1 MKRRTFLYGSGIA
14 AATAIGATVLWKP
27 RDRGAPH
34 DDYFSALNTLLRRDG
49 PGRPVMILDLDRIN
63 RNIDVLAA
71 SVGPDKTYRVVVK
84 SLPSVPLLAHVMQ
97 RANTNALMVFH
108 QPFLNAI
115 ANAFP
120 NCDALLG
127 KPMPVAAAREFYR
140 SLRAGTRTAGRTT
153 TFDPARQVQWLIDSR
168 ERLDQY
174 QALARELGI
183 TMRLN
188 VELDVGLHRGGIEV
202 PEAIDGMLATIANDP
217 DHLSL
222 SGLMGY
228 EPHLTGLAA
237 GLDHPAVRS
246 VLGVYQGFIERIRQ
260 AGIDPATLTLNGAGS
275 HTLRIYESD
284 HTMNDLAAGSGVVK
298 PTDFDTYHLSDN
310 EPAMFI
316 ATPVL
321 KRYDDLRI
329 PGDPWIA
336 NVLKWWNP
344 NQRRLHF
351 VYGGHWKARYVS
363 PAGIPEPLYRT
374 TNQEP
379 ITTSPSVELAVD
391 DYVFLRPT
399 QSERV
404 MLQFGDLL
412 TMKGG
417 ELVDRWPV
425 FHETGS

>member
-1 MKRRTFLYGSGIA
+1 MKRRTFLYVGGIA
-14 AATAIGATVLWKP
+14 AAAATGATLMWTP

-34 DDYFSALNTLLRRDG
+34 DEYFSALNTLLKRDG

-71 SVGPDKTYRVVVK
+71 SVGADKTYRVVVK
-84 SLPSVPLLAHVMQ
+84 SLPSVPLLGHVMQ

-115 ANAFP
+115 ASAFP
-120 NCDALLG
+120 ECDALLG

-140 SLRAGTRTAGRTT
+140 SFQTNKGTT

-188 VELDVGLHRGGIEV
+188 VELDVGLHRGGIEA
-202 PEAIDGMLATIANDP
+202 PEAIDGLLATIANDP

-237 GLDHPAVRS
+237 GLDHPAVRQ
-246 VLGVYQGFIERIRQ
+246 VLGVYQGFIDRIRQ
-260 AGIDPATLTLNGAGS
+260 ADIDPATLTLNGAGS
-275 HTLRIYESD
+275 HTLRIYEGD

-298 PTDFDTYHLSDN
+298 PTDFDTFHLSDN
-310 EPAMFI
+310 SPAMFI

-321 KRYDDLRI
+321 KRYQDLRL

-336 NVLKWWNP
+336 DVLKWWDP

-351 VYGGHWKARYVS
+351 VYGGYWKARYVS
-363 PAGIPEPLYRT
+363 PAGIPEPLYHT

-379 ITTSPSVELAVD
+379 FTTSTSVDLAVD

-412 TMKGG
+412 ILQGG
-417 ELVDRWPV
+417 ELVDAWPV
-425 FHETGS
+425 FRETG

>member
-1 MKRRTFLYGSGIA
+1 MKRRTLLYGGGIA
-14 AATAIGATVLWKP
+14 AAAATGGALLWKP
-27 RDRGAPH
+27 RDQGAPH
-34 DDYFSALNTLLRRDG
+34 DGYFSALNALLKRVG

-63 RNIDVLAA
+63 RNVDVLAS
-71 SVGPDKTYRVVVK
+71 SVGRGKTYRVVVK

-97 RANTNALMVFH
+97 RADTNALMVFH
-108 QPFLNAI
+108 QPFLNAV
-115 ANAFP
+115 ADAFP
-120 NCDALLG
+120 DCDALIG

-140 SLRAGTRTAGRTT
+140 TLDSP

-174 QALARELGI
+174 QSLARQKGVK
-183 TMRLN
+183 MRIN
-188 VELDVGLHRGGIEV
+188 IEIDVGLHRGGLEAA
-202 PEAIDGMLATIANDP
+202 EAIDGLLGSIAADP

-237 GLDHPAVRS
+237 DLDHPEVHR
-246 VLGVYQGFIERIRQ
+246 VLSVYQGFIDRIRN

-275 HTLRIYESD
+275 HTLRVYERD
-284 HTMNDLAAGSGVVK
+284 RTMNDLAAGSGVVK
-298 PTDFDTYHLSDN
+298 PTDFDTFHLTDN

-329 PGDPWIA
+329 PGDPWLA
-336 NVLKWWNP
+336 DVLKWWNP
-344 NQRRLHF
+344 NLRRLHF
-351 VYGGHWKARYVS
+351 VYGGYWKARYVS
-363 PAGIPEPLYRT
+363 PAGIPEPLYHS

-379 ITTSPSVELAVD
+379 FTTSTSVDLAVG

-412 TMKGG
+412 VLKDGA
-417 ELVDRWPV
+417 LVDRWPV
-425 FHETGS
+425 FQETA

>member
-1 MKRRTFLYGSGIA
+1 VKRRAFLYGGGIA
-14 AATAIGATVLWKP
+14 AAAATGATVLWKP
-27 RDRGAPH
+27 RDQGAPH
-34 DDYFSALNTLLRRDG
+34 DEYFSALNTLLKRDG

-71 SVGPDKTYRVVVK
+71 SVGADKTYRVVVK
-84 SLPSVPLLAHVMQ
+84 SLPSVPLLGHVMQ

-115 ANAFP
+115 ASAFP
-120 NCDALLG
+120 DCDALLG

-140 SLRAGTRTAGRTT
+140 SFQTNTGTT
-153 TFDPARQVQWLIDSR
+153 TFDPARQVQWLIDSQ

-188 VELDVGLHRGGIEV
+188 VELDVGLHRGGIEA
-202 PEAIDGMLATIANDP
+202 PEAIDGLLATITNDP
-217 DHLSL
+217 DHLSF

-237 GLDHPAVRS
+237 GLNHPAVRQ
-246 VLGVYQGFIERIRQ
+246 VLGVYEGFIDRIRQ
-260 AGIDPATLTLNGAGS
+260 ADIDPATLTLNGAGS
-275 HTLRIYESD
+275 HTLRIYERD

-298 PTDFDTYHLSDN
+298 PTDFDTFHLSDN
-310 EPAMFI
+310 SPAMFI

-336 NVLKWWNP
+336 DVLKWWDP

-351 VYGGHWKARYVS
+351 VYGGYWKARYVS
-363 PAGIPEPLYRT
+363 PAGIPEPLYHT

-379 ITTSPSVELAVD
+379 ITTSRSVDLAVD

-412 TMKGG
+412 TVKEG
-417 ELVDRWPV
+417 ELVDVWPV
-425 FHETGS
+425 FHETG

>member
-1 MKRRTFLYGSGIA
+1 MKRRTFLYGGGIA
-14 AATAIGATVLWKP
+14 AAAATGATLMWKP

-34 DDYFSALNTLLRRDG
+34 DEYFSALNTLLKRDG

-63 RNIDVLAA
+63 RNIDVLVA

-84 SLPSVPLLAHVMQ
+84 SLPSVPLLGHVMQ

-115 ANAFP
+115 ASAFP
-120 NCDALLG
+120 DCEALLG

-140 SLRAGTRTAGRTT
+140 SFQTNTGTT

-188 VELDVGLHRGGIEV
+188 VELDVGLHRGGIEA
-202 PEAIDGMLATIANDP
+202 PEAIDGLLATIANDP
-217 DHLSL
+217 GHLSL

-237 GLDHPAVRS
+237 GLDHPAVRQ
-246 VLGVYQGFIERIRQ
+246 VLGVYQGFIDRIRQ
-260 AGIDPATLTLNGAGS
+260 ADIDPATLTLNGAGS
-275 HTLRIYESD
+275 HTLRIYEGD

-298 PTDFDTYHLSDN
+298 PTDFDTFHLSDN
-310 EPAMFI
+310 SPAMFI

-321 KRYDDLRI
+321 KRYHDLRI

-336 NVLKWWNP
+336 DVLKWWDP

-351 VYGGHWKARYVS
+351 VYGGYWKARYVS
-363 PAGIPEPLYRT
+363 PPGIPEPLYHT

-379 ITTSPSVELAVD
+379 FTTSTSVDLAVD

-412 TMKGG
+412 ILQGG
-417 ELVDRWPV
+417 ELVDAWPV
-425 FHETGS
+425 FRETG